1 MGCDNLEKYYKDG
14 KEYVNGKLDKEV
26 EMRNMKDIDA
36 KFRYENEKAKGE
48 TEYLHHLHVVE
59 SKLDNLIFMIDH
71 SRIRDY
77 MALLES
83 PRRLWILNII
93 AGLGRGLGQAVGLTV
108 LAALFMY
115 WISTWMDMP
124 IIGKYIAEIM
134 DIVDKYRAR

>member
-1 MGCDNLEKYYKDG
+1 MGCENLEKHYKDG
-14 KEYVNGKLDKEV
+14 KEYLNGKLDNV

-36 KFRYENEKAKGE
+36 KFKYQNEKIKGE
-48 TEYLHHLHVVE
+48 SEYLQHLHVVE

-83 PRRLWILNII
+83 PRRLLVLNAI
-93 AGLGRGLGQAVGLTV
+93 AGLARGLGQAIGLTV
-108 LAALFMY
+108 LAAMVMY

-134 DIVDKYRAR
+134 DIVDKYRSR